1 MKFRLIIDKSL
12 EEEVVVTLHSRT
24 ALADEIEALVTGHTR
39 PDSVSAYLEDDL
51 KILHFED
58 IECITVLNGK
68 TYAVDRQ
75 NQHYR
80 LRMRLYE
87 LEKILPASFIR
98 INKSALANLNR
109 LDRFS
114 ATYIGAV
121 DAIFKCGYKEYV
133 SRRCFAEIKRRF
145 DAK

>member
-1 MKFRLIIDKSL
+1 MKFRLIIDKTQ

-24 ALADEIEALVTGHTR
+24 ALADEIEALVTGHSR
-39 PDSVSAYLEDDL
+39 PNCVPAYLEDDVKL
-51 KILHFED
+51 LSFED

-68 TYAVDRQ
+68 TFAIDRK

-98 INKSALANLNR
+98 INKNSITTNETEEHNPSTPSV
-109 LDRFS
+109 RFVAFVTPTITKTERGTNHKPAS
-114 ATYIGAV
+114 QTP
-121 DAIFKCGYKEYV
+121 
-133 SRRCFAEIKRRF
+133 
-145 DAK
+145 

>member
-1 MKFRLIIDKSL
+1 MKFRLVIDKSL

-39 PDSVSAYLEDDL
+39 PDCVSAYLEDDL
-51 KILHFED
+51 KILPFED
-58 IECITVLNGK
+58 IECVTVLNGK
-68 TYAVDRQ
+68 TYAIDRQ

-87 LEKILPASFIR
+87 LEQILPASFIR
-98 INKSALANLNR
+98 INKSALANINR

-114 ATYIGAV
+114 TTYIGAV